1 MLADKEIDLDP
12 ELTQDLLDILNDG
25 DMEED
30 EGDQQLEQYEGA
42 VAAAAAFVGSFKR
55 PPSEQKVPDD
65 MDYLDNEQ
73 MESEFYSCD
82 DNEKE
87 FTGDVEDDPEM
98 AEMLK
103 MLEEA
108 EGDLEGAGD
117 DELAHLMDSFDTM
130 EAKKSEDRK
139 KSLKRPV
146 DNTEVQAETDKKV
159 KKSDDRKKSLVKK
172 SIDSQKVSETA
183 QKAKSIDES
192 ILRPVPSFLSGIT
205 IAPDA
210 EEQGVSFEDEAK
222 VEVIATPL
230 KGNIFLHECNFV
242 KGKAHFL

>member
-1 MLADKEIDLDP
+1 
-12 ELTQDLLDILNDG
+12 
-25 DMEED
+25 MEED

-55 PPSEQKVPDD
+55 PPSEQKVPDI
-65 MDYLDNEQ
+65 DYLDTDQ
-73 MESEFYSCD
+73 METEFYSCD

-103 MLEEA
+103 MLEDA

-117 DELAHLMDSFDTM
+117 EELANLMDSFDSA
-130 EAKKSEDRK
+130 EAKKSDEKK

-146 DNTEVQAETDKKV
+146 DNVAIPAETDKKA
-159 KKSDDRKKSLVKK
+159 KKSDDNRKKSLVKK
-172 SIDSQKVSETA
+172 SVDSQDVSETA
-183 QKAKSIDES
+183 QQAKTLDES

-230 KGNIFLHECNFV
+230 KGNV
-242 KGKAHFL
+242 V